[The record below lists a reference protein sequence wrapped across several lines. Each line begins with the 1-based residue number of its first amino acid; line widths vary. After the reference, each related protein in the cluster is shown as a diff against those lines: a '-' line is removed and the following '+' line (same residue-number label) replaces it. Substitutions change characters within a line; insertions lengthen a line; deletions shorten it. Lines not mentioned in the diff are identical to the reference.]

1 MIITMQNTPTPAN
14 MNNRKNVPLQKSGT
28 NQNKNPDPMPVPS
41 AKQTAQKQPSPKTPQ
56 PAPKQQTPKN
66 NPQPTPPAN
75 KKRKKKKYFVEWKKV
90 ASFFLVV
97 VLLMGGLC
105 GAFLKLHVFADYE
118 QSELTYGDSVDRSTL
133 VSSPFVKNILLIG
146 QDINDI
152 DTDSRSDTM
161 MLISL
166 DSKHMRINMVSFL
179 RDTYCEIPGYYPT
192 KLNAA
197 CSFGG
202 PSLLIETLE
211 YNYNIK
217 IDGYVRVGFEL
228 LEYIIDAIGGVTIP
242 EIDETESAALYASFK
257 VQMDPGVNV
266 HLNGKQAMMYCRIR
280 KYQSDFYR
288 TERQREVISQII
300 KGISV
305 EDIIPLLKLSR
316 DLLGKIDCSFNELEL
331 TAIAAQAALCMI
343 GGIEQQHIPADG
355 TWWDETINGQAVL
368 QIRWDENREIL
379 KDFLY

>member
-1 MIITMQNTPTPAN
+1 MITAMQNTPSSERPNT
-14 MNNRKNVPLQKSGT
+14 RKSVPLQKSGAT
-28 NQNKNPDPMPVPS
+28 ANGSQTQ
-41 AKQTAQKQPSPKTPQ
+41 KQTPHTAQKQTQ
-56 PAPKQQTPKN
+56 PAAQQPN
-66 NPQPTPPAN
+66 NS
-75 KKRKKKKYFVEWKKV
+75 KKKKNKKYYVEWKKV
-90 ASFFLVV
+90 FCFLLVV
-97 VLLMGGLC
+97 ILLFGGTL
-105 GAFLKLHVFADYE
+105 GAFLKLHVFAEYE
-118 QSELTYGDSVDRSTL
+118 HSQVTYGDSVDRSTL

-152 DTDSRSDTM
+152 DVDSRSDTM

-166 DSKHMRINMVSFL
+166 DVKHCRINMVSFL

-217 IDGYVRVGFEL
+217 IDGYARVGFDL
-228 LEYIIDAIGGVTIP
+228 LEIIIDAIGGVTIP
-242 EIDETESAALYASFK
+242 EIDETESAALKASFK
-257 VQMDPGVNV
+257 VDIAPGTNV
-266 HLNGKQAMMYCRIR
+266 HMDGKHALMYCRIR

-300 KGISV
+300 KGIAV
-305 EDIIPLLKLSR
+305 DDIVPLLQVVPDLLSR
-316 DLLGKIDCSFNELEL
+316 IDCSFSEWEL
-331 TAIAAQAALCMI
+331 TAIAAQAVLCMI

-368 QIRWDENREIL
+368 QIHWDENRAIL